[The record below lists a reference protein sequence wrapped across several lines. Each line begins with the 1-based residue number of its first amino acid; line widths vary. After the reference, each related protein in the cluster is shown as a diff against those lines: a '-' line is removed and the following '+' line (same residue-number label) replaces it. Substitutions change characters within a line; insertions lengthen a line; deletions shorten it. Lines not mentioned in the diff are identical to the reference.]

1 MEPKMVRHAADG
13 HKRPPSAQIAS
24 HGFPVGTL
32 ILTQHGPLPVDAL
45 QPGDMLETRNGGLQ
59 PLLQITTLSRTC
71 RAIKFQAGCFG
82 ARGPAQDMLLPEAQ
96 PVLIRDWRARAM
108 FGQSQA
114 MVRAGQLVDDTFI
127 EDIGPRRLT
136 LYQLDLGRARI
147 VQGFGIDLGTQS
159 TASAPMRSV
168 A

>member
-1 MEPKMVRHAADG
+1 MEPKSVRHAADG
-13 HKRPPSAQIAS
+13 HTRPPSAQIAS

-32 ILTQHGPLPVDAL
+32 IQTERGPLAVETL
-45 QPGDMLETRNGGLQ
+45 QPGELIETRNGGLQ
-59 PLLQITTLSRTC
+59 PLLGIKEVIRTC

-127 EDIGPRRLT
+127 EDIGPRRLA

-159 TASAPMRSV
+159 AASAPMRSV